1 MSAAPRITDAQLA
14 ALAALADSK
23 LTAVGAM
30 IQIGRSW
37 RRTMHA
43 LIERGYV
50 KYQPYAALR
59 EGAYAIT
66 RDGLRAMRANG
77 YNV

>member
-1 MSAAPRITDAQLA
+1 MKAPRITDGQLA

-23 LTAVGAM
+23 LTAVGM
-30 IQIGRSW
+30 MLYCGPQW
-37 RRTMHA
+37 RRTTES
-43 LIERGYV
+43 LISRGLV

-66 RDGLRAMRANG
+66 RDGLKAMRANG
-77 YNV
+77 YHV